1 MQWSPGTVKSA
12 NEKLGASSN
21 SIGKRPRGC
30 VPGMIRIDLTRQW
43 LKSGPYRQEPRVR
56 IRLPPAGSHA
66 KPQYQRRT
74 EQVDFGEAL
83 TEIAGVECKIHFF
96 AMDLPH
102 SDACKLSP
110 RPSSNFESPSGG
122 SPRSVPHEAARSQ
135 SPRLRSYARRCRR

>member
-1 MQWSPGTVKSA
+1 M
-12 NEKLGASSN
+12 
-21 SIGKRPRGC
+21 
-30 VPGMIRIDLTRQW
+30 
-43 LKSGPYRQEPRVR
+43 
-56 IRLPPAGSHA
+56 
-66 KPQYQRRT
+66 
-74 EQVDFGEAL
+74 DFGEAL